1 MPEFFVRETFF
12 RPPEHGR
19 EASSLPAVIV
29 NGLRLLLSRQER
41 DHLFL
46 PIRRMQYLAVVERD
60 EIVFV
65 DSQSYAHQDGV
76 GGRLIRLAWQ
86 LSPASR
92 RDSLDGPV
100 PCEILYYF
108 PNLKETHRRIIGEL
122 QKLLSQNLE
131 RQRPTADRSCRVL
144 PFRR

>member
-1 MPEFFVRETFF
+1 
-12 RPPEHGR
+12 
-19 EASSLPAVIV
+19 
-29 NGLRLLLSRQER
+29 
-41 DHLFL
+41 
-46 PIRRMQYLAVVERD
+46 MQDQAIVERD

-122 QKLLSQNLE
+122 RSLLSQNLE
-131 RQRPTADRSCRVL
+131 RQRPTAGRSCRVL